1 MLYRKRVLC
10 RGIHLEYCTHKKLP
24 ASMPKSA
31 IIIRDAADI
40 PELLDRELVESYLNT
55 SYWTELIR
63 MDDRGANIRIGQP
76 HPHLIQL
83 QLEEYGIERYAFLTA
98 WNPGSQPLD
107 QWHNRWRN
115 LSLEM
120 ELHPHCRLLRRGL
133 GIGTQENWPA
143 EESFWALDIPVE
155 KAVELGRQFGQ
166 NAIVV
171 WQKGS
176 VPELWWI

>member
-1 MLYRKRVLC
+1 
-10 RGIHLEYCTHKKLP
+10 
-24 ASMPKSA
+24 MPKNV
-31 IIIRDAADI
+31 IIIKEAADI
-40 PELLDRELVESYLNT
+40 PATLDRQLVENYLNT

-63 MDDRGANIRIGQP
+63 MDEQGAKLRIGQP
-76 HPHLIQL
+76 NPHLVEQ
-83 QLEEYGIERYAFLTA
+83 QLEENNIQCFAFLTA

-115 LSLEM
+115 LNLEL

-133 GIGTQENWPA
+133 GIGTDENWPP
-143 EESFWALDIPVE
+143 EESFWALDIPLE
-155 KAVELGRQFGQ
+155 KALELGRQFGQ

-171 WQKGS
+171 WKKGG